1 MKHHATL
8 LFVGLMAALLACS
21 GCTQAQHEDDEP
33 DDAMIPPANGM
44 YAPKGWHIA
53 RLRGQDRGTA
63 GVFIMDGNDWSGGDG
78 VMLRTAAFF
87 RSWDEARTLLAK
99 TSARTRVRILCD
111 DARHPKLEQSVILT
125 TFPFE
130 MVPDDLKTLAVRG
143 RASSPGMQ

>member
-1 MKHHATL
+1 MNVHATV
-8 LFVGLMAALLACS
+8 LFVGLLMTSLICS
-21 GCTQAQHEDDEP
+21 GCATAQRAEDEP

-63 GVFIMDGNDWSGGDG
+63 GFFIADGNDWSGGDG
-78 VMLRTAAFF
+78 VTLRTAAFF

-111 DARHPKLEQSVILT
+111 DARHPRLEESVILT

-130 MVPDDLKTLAVRG
+130 MVPDDLKTLAVR
-143 RASSPGMQ
+143 